1 MIKNVVGINLMK
13 QKISVTGAKN
23 NNLKNIDAQIP
34 WHSLCVI
41 TGLSGSGK
49 STLALETIHGE
60 SRRRYLESLSTYARQ
75 FLEKIDK
82 PEIDNIEGLPPS
94 IAIES
99 RNKIKNSRSTVGTMT
114 EVYDYLRI
122 IYSKIGEIFCPQCK
136 VKCENL
142 SNNQIYE
149 NLWSDH
155 KGKVIHICG
164 KNEKNIKEREL
175 KKIGIFEYLE
185 NGQSILLK
193 SDPNKIIPFPIFDT
207 IKINKDNKSRII
219 ESIEFCYSIFKTI
232 TIFEKQ
238 SSTESKDYKKEFC
251 CTKCNKEY
259 SKLSSNKFSF
269 NSPDGA
275 CKDCKGF
282 GNNLLPDFN
291 LIVDDESKSINEGC
305 ISFLERPSLSFA
317 KRKFIE
323 FCVNSKIDLNK
334 KFSDFSKSELDKMM
348 TGNEK
353 YKGIIGIFKRLE
365 SKSYKMH
372 IRVLLS
378 RYRSAK
384 ECLKCNGSKIGTLA
398 SNVKIHGMTIKQL
411 CDLNIKDLNIFFKKL
426 KINSSSDAIIKEPL
440 KQVKSRLKYLLEVGL
455 DYLTLSR
462 LSKTLSGGEAQRVN
476 LAQQLGSELTDT
488 LYVLDEPSIGLHQKD
503 IEKLFNTIQGLK
515 NLDNTIILIEHDLD
529 MISKADWVIE
539 LGPGSGYQGGD
550 IIHCGSLEKL
560 KRNSQSLT
568 SSYLN
573 GKQSIKIPSKRR
585 TSSKKISILGAK
597 KNNIDNIDF
606 NIPLNSITCITGV
619 SGSGKSTLIYDCFY
633 GNAIRKMGSS
643 FENPGFVKKIEGLEN
658 IKEIIMM
665 TQEPI
670 GKTARSNPATY
681 LKIYDEI
688 RTLMSSTP
696 EAKSFSLK
704 PGDFSFNT
712 PGGRC
717 EECKGEGR
725 IVVEMQFLSDVEV
738 LCDFCNGLKFKEE
751 ILKIRYNNKNISEIL
766 NMTISEA
773 LLFFEGKNKIK
784 RLLEILQSVGL
795 GYLKLGQSSNT
806 LSGGESQRIKIAK
819 FLSSSNSSDVL
830 FILDEP
836 SVGLHVD
843 DLKSL
848 INTFNNVIERGNTIL
863 LIEHNTDLIKISDF
877 IIDLG
882 PEGGINGG
890 KILAQGTPEQIIKDK
905 NSIIGPYL
913 NI

>member
-1 MIKNVVGINLMK
+1 MK
-13 QKISVTGAKN
+13 KKISVKGAAN
-23 NNLKNIDAQIP
+23 NNLKNINVEIP

-82 PEIDNIEGLPPS
+82 PEIERLEGLPPS

-114 EVYDYLRI
+114 EIYDFIRI
-122 IYSKIGEIFCPQCK
+122 IYSKIGDIFCPECN

-149 NLWSDH
+149 NLLSNH
-155 KGKVIHICG
+155 KEKIIYICG

-193 SDPNKIIPFPIFDT
+193 SDPDKIIPFPIFDT
-207 IKINKDNKSRII
+207 IKINEENKSRII

-232 TIFEKQ
+232 TVFDKQ
-238 SSTESKDYKKEFC
+238 RSTESKDYKKEFC
-251 CTKCNKEY
+251 CSKCNKEY
-259 SKLSSNKFSF
+259 SRLSSNKFSF

-291 LIVDDESKSINEGC
+291 LIVDDESKSINDGC
-305 ISFLERPSLSFA
+305 ISVLERPSLGFA

-323 FCVNSKIDLNK
+323 FCINSNIDLDK
-334 KFSDFSKSELDKMM
+334 KFSNLSKLELDKIMS
-348 TGNEK
+348 GNRK

-384 ECLKCNGSKIGTLA
+384 ECLKCNGSRIGVLA
-398 SNVKIHGMTIKQL
+398 SNVQIHGMTIKEL
-411 CDLNIKDLNIFFKKL
+411 CELNIKDLNSFFKKL
-426 KINSSSDAIIKEPL
+426 KINLKSETIVKEPL

-462 LSKTLSGGEAQRVN
+462 LSRTLSGGEAQRVN

-503 IEKLFNTIQGLK
+503 IEKLFNSIEGLK
-515 NLDNTIILIEHDLD
+515 KLDNTIILIEHDLD

-550 IIHCGSLEKL
+550 VIHCGNLKKL
-560 KRNSQSLT
+560 KKNSQSLT
-568 SSYLN
+568 SRYLS
-573 GKQSIKIPSKRR
+573 GKELIEMPSKRR
-585 TSSKKISILGAK
+585 TSSKKISIIGAK
-597 KNNIDNIDF
+597 KNNINNVDF
-606 NIPLNSITCITGV
+606 DIPLNSITCITGV

-688 RTLMSSTP
+688 RMLMSSTP
-696 EAKSFSLK
+696 EAKSLSLK

-725 IVVEMQFLSDVEV
+725 IVIEMQFLSDVEV
-738 LCDFCNGLKFKEE
+738 LCDFCHGLKFKEE
-751 ILKIRYNNKNISEIL
+751 ILRIRYNNKNVSEIL
-766 NMTISEA
+766 NMTITEA
-773 LLFFEGKNKIK
+773 LIFFEDKNKIK
-784 RLLEILQSVGL
+784 RLLKILESVGL

-819 FLSSSNSSDVL
+819 FLSASNSSNVL

-836 SVGLHVD
+836 SIGLHVD

-848 INTFNNVIERGNTIL
+848 INTFNNVIERDNTIL
-863 LIEHNTDLIKISDF
+863 LIEHNIDLIRISDF

-890 KILAQGTPEQIIKDK
+890 KILAQGTPEQIVK
-905 NSIIGPYL
+905 NKKSVTGPYL
-913 NI
+913 KI

>member
-1 MIKNVVGINLMK
+1 M
-13 QKISVTGAKN
+13 
-23 NNLKNIDAQIP
+23 
-34 WHSLCVI
+34 
-41 TGLSGSGK
+41 
-49 STLALETIHGE
+49 
-60 SRRRYLESLSTYARQ
+60 
-75 FLEKIDK
+75 
-82 PEIDNIEGLPPS
+82 
-94 IAIES
+94 
-99 RNKIKNSRSTVGTMT
+99 
-114 EVYDYLRI
+114 
-122 IYSKIGEIFCPQCK
+122 
-136 VKCENL
+136 
-142 SNNQIYE
+142 
-149 NLWSDH
+149 
-155 KGKVIHICG
+155 
-164 KNEKNIKEREL
+164 
-175 KKIGIFEYLE
+175 
-185 NGQSILLK
+185 
-193 SDPNKIIPFPIFDT
+193 
-207 IKINKDNKSRII
+207 
-219 ESIEFCYSIFKTI
+219 
-232 TIFEKQ
+232 
-238 SSTESKDYKKEFC
+238 
-251 CTKCNKEY
+251 
-259 SKLSSNKFSF
+259 
-269 NSPDGA
+269 
-275 CKDCKGF
+275 
-282 GNNLLPDFN
+282 
-291 LIVDDESKSINEGC
+291 
-305 ISFLERPSLSFA
+305 
-317 KRKFIE
+317 
-323 FCVNSKIDLNK
+323 
-334 KFSDFSKSELDKMM
+334 
-348 TGNEK
+348 
-353 YKGIIGIFKRLE
+353 
-365 SKSYKMH
+365 
-372 IRVLLS
+372 
-378 RYRSAK
+378 
-384 ECLKCNGSKIGTLA
+384 
-398 SNVKIHGMTIKQL
+398 
-411 CDLNIKDLNIFFKKL
+411 
-426 KINSSSDAIIKEPL
+426 
-440 KQVKSRLKYLLEVGL
+440 
-455 DYLTLSR
+455 
-462 LSKTLSGGEAQRVN
+462 
-476 LAQQLGSELTDT
+476 
-488 LYVLDEPSIGLHQKD
+488 YVLDEPSIGLHQKD

-539 LGPGSGYQGGD
+539 LGPGSGYQGGE

-560 KRNSQSLT
+560 KKNSQSLT

-573 GKQSIKIPSKRR
+573 GKQFIKIPSKRR
-585 TSSKKISILGAK
+585 TSSKKISIVGAK

-717 EECKGEGR
+717 EECKVEGR

-784 RLLEILQSVGL
+784 RLLEILESVGL

-819 FLSSSNSSDVL
+819 FLSSSNSSNVL